1 MCWLLRTAKCDHAE
15 FRQSRYVISG
25 SVSTVSLTVSGFS
38 VTSNYG
44 IMNSCTLELGFEN
57 ELDKPRGTR
66 HAERQPERQP
76 TSFTTSLP
84 WRTTWQAST
93 SFTGGRAGA
102 QAAAARCAR
111 GERLGRY
118 TGRSAVE
125 CPYEYE
131 TCERARA
138 IMEPELTHLGPP
150 PGWPPWSRPPP
161 PAAASRRRPR
171 GFGRRVADPRAAA
184 YKETRKVI
192 IPDVIPDEH
201 GPRASQPLAGRAVQG
216 P

>member
-1 MCWLLRTAKCDHAE
+1 MICVSVRARDCEVRWPMLNFVNVAL
-15 FRQSRYVISG
+15 YYPSG
-25 SVSTVSLTVSGFS
+25 SVSTVSGFS

-57 ELDKPRGTR
+57 GLDKPRAVR
-66 HAERQPERQP
+66 DMLSDNLNLEPERQP
-76 TSFTTSLP
+76 TSSLP
-84 WRTTWQAST
+84 WRWRTTWQAST

-131 TCERARA
+131 TCERART
-138 IMEPELTHLGPP
+138 IMEPKLTQI
-150 PGWPPWSRPPP
+150 
-161 PAAASRRRPR
+161 
-171 GFGRRVADPRAAA
+171 DPN
-184 YKETRKVI
+184 
-192 IPDVIPDEH
+192 
-201 GPRASQPLAGRAVQG
+201 
-216 P
+216 